1 MNTYEILAR
10 IFEAFFPLLM
20 LCYGLVLGLA
30 LADWL
35 AARANKDKKP
45 DNDEQEGDAK

>member
-1 MNTYEILAR
+1 MNTYEIIGR
-10 IFEAFFPLLM
+10 IFDALFPLLM

-45 DNDEQEGDAK
+45 DNDKQEDDSK